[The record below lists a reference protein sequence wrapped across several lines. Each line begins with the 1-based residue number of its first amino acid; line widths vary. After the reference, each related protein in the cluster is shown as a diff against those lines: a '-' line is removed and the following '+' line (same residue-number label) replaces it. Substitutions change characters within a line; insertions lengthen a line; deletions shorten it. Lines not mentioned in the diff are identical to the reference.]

1 MWFSPYFLFKTSEMI
16 KQKLISKR
24 KERGYSQEEMA
35 DKVRM
40 SQSQYSRR
48 EKGAVRITKK
58 EWDDMAN
65 ALNADLEEIYEPHD
79 GIYIINNE
87 NASGEYS
94 GSQSH
99 FHTIPG
105 YILESMQK
113 YMKNWKK
120 KTPS

>member
-94 GSQSH
+94 GSQNH

>member
-1 MWFSPYFLFKTSEMI
+1 MI

-94 GSQSH
+94 GSQNH
-99 FHTIPG
+99 LHTIPG